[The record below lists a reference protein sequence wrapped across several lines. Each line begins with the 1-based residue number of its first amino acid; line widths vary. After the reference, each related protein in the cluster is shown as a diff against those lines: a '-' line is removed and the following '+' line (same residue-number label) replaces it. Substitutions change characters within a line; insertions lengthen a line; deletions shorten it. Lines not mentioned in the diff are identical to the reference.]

1 MAGKWNH
8 LKCSS
13 LTYVKPGLFRL
24 STGVLNMAFS
34 VGRASFQH
42 GSLGIVRFLTSWLR
56 TPRTS
61 IFSKQGRSSTIFYDL
76 ASEVT

>member
-8 LKCSS
+8 LKVSS
-13 LTYVKPGLFRL
+13 LTYVKPGLFGL

-34 VGRASFQH
+34 VVRASSQV
-42 GSLGIVRFLTSWLR
+42 GSLGIVRFLTWWLR

-61 IFSKQGRSSTIFYDL
+61 IFNKRGINSTIFYDL
-76 ASEVT
+76 ALEVT